1 MSTKLSRQRG
11 ASIIFVIYVMLV
23 VERDREKEKKRIERE
38 NISRLLFVK
47 TLEQVYAEVFL
58 SS

>member
-1 MSTKLSRQRG
+1 
-11 ASIIFVIYVMLV
+11 MLV